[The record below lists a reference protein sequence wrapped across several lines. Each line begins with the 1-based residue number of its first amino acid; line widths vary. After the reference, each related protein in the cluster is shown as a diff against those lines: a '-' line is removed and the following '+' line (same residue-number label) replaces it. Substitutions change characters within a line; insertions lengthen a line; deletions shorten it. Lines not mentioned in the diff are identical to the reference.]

1 MNLPNVSAQI
11 SPSAFMACLRTAAS
25 ESPLTLQIRVIA
37 MAVPGAAEMDGL
49 RDRLGGQI
57 ASRRPK
63 RRFRNFS
70 RARAPSSISIA
81 LWRGCGPVALND
93 E

>member
-25 ESPLTLQIRVIA
+25 ESPLTLQSYAV
-37 MAVPGAAEMDGL
+37 AVPGAAKMDGL
-49 RDRLGGQI
+49 RDRNGGQI

-81 LWRGCGPVALND
+81 LWRGHGPVALND